1 MNAAIL
7 QDVTPVTSRW
17 WPLSLVEG
25 VTREKPLGT
34 TLGSLP
40 IVLFRDAR
48 GIVRALEDRCA
59 HRRVPLSLGRLTH
72 EGRLQC
78 GYHGWTYDGET
89 GVCTAIPHLGEDTPI
104 PKLYR
109 VSRYRAVE
117 HNGFVY
123 VWTGDP
129 ERAPALPPE
138 REMAATYRGS
148 TVLPLGYEDV
158 LATLLDGPQVLLC
171 TAGVE
176 LNDYFTRDLQMHEN
190 GCVSVER
197 GALWSGRSRPYHFVS
212 DYPLVFRTTIDE
224 EHSEVLLELLTD
236 QEVPLYSTLIGLAP
250 SARGTTTAHWRCAVF
265 NQARGTRPV
274 LLRTMLGV
282 SRRAP
287 LAPRNVIDGT
297 ALLKLLPGP
306 SLQWANLRQRALRA
320 TAAVAN

>member
-1 MNAAIL
+1 MNAAIS
-7 QDVTPVTSRW
+7 QHTMPVAPQW
-17 WPLSLVEG
+17 WPVSLVER
-25 VTREKPLGT
+25 VTREKPLGM

-40 IVLFRDAR
+40 IVLFRDHR

-59 HRRVPLSLGRLTH
+59 HRRVPLSLGRVTP

-89 GVCTAIPHLGEDTPI
+89 GTCTAIPHLGEDTPI

-109 VSRYRAVE
+109 VLRYRAVE

-138 REMAATYRGS
+138 REIAMGHRGS

-158 LATLLDGPQVLLC
+158 LATLLDGPQVLLR
-171 TAGVE
+171 TAGVQ
-176 LNDYFTRDLQMHEN
+176 LNDYFIRDLQVHES
-190 GCVSVER
+190 GSVSVER
-197 GALWSGRSRPYHFVS
+197 GALWSGRSEAYHFVS
-212 DYPLVFRTTIDE
+212 DYPLVFRTTLDGE
-224 EHSEVLLELLTD
+224 RSEALLELLTD
-236 QEVPLYSTLIGLAP
+236 EEVPLYSTLIGLTP
-250 SARGTTTAHWRCAVF
+250 SARGTTTMHWRCRVF
-265 NQARGTRPV
+265 NQARGARAV

-287 LAPRNVIDGT
+287 LAPRTAIDGA
-297 ALLKLLPGP
+297 ALVEVLPGP
-306 SLQWANLRQRALRA
+306 SLQWKNLRQRSPRA
-320 TAAVAN
+320 MAAVTD